1 MLDFTPLHR
10 KQATM
15 AEIVEGLTR
24 DDLERLT
31 HEMVDTMLNLMSDCE
46 DADVTFLPQDP
57 QAYDPYAADEAQVH
71 LSWTLGHVI
80 VHTTASAE
88 ESAALGAELARGVE
102 HHGRS
107 RSEVPW
113 ESVTTVAQCRER
125 LEESRRMRLASLDMW
140 PQRPHLD
147 NTYEFFDGRRIN
159 AVERFVWGLKH
170 DDDHLGQIAE
180 IVRQA
185 QAARRAGG

>member
-1 MLDFTPLHR
+1 
-10 KQATM
+10 
-15 AEIVEGLTR
+15 
-24 DDLERLT
+24 
-31 HEMVDTMLNLMSDCE
+31 
-46 DADVTFLPQDP
+46 
-57 QAYDPYAADEAQVH
+57 
-71 LSWTLGHVI
+71 
-80 VHTTASAE
+80 
-88 ESAALGAELARGVE
+88 
-102 HHGRS
+102 
-107 RSEVPW
+107 
-113 ESVTTVAQCRER
+113 
-125 LEESRRMRLASLDMW
+125 MW